1 MGKGEEMQD
10 HYWVLEGKIGDK
22 PWQLLSIHQSRS
34 RARVCSLTV
43 TKGWQTRVRKFVA
56 AQ

>member
-10 HYWVLEGKIGDK
+10 HYWVLEGKIGDR

-34 RARVCSLTV
+34 RARLSILTV

-56 AQ
+56 AK